1 MFPSLSLLTGMVTGL
16 AAKLGIAYL
25 QRQGHMPQSVY
36 VNRALK
42 ALEKDDLDEAV
53 RNYRLA
59 ASRKRI
65 AGQTEIAYEII
76 SQAIMLRIGKLQ
88 QRLAEIDAVLNPP
101 LLSLRYLRNLL
112 PRRRAY
118 LESLRREQEG
128 FEGAIKVL
136 EGMRAQLDTDR
147 DP

>member
-1 MFPSLSLLTGMVTGL
+1 MAREGAEGIMFPSLSLLTGMVTGL

-101 LLSLRYLRNLL
+101 LLSL
-112 PRRRAY
+112 
-118 LESLRREQEG
+118 
-128 FEGAIKVL
+128 
-136 EGMRAQLDTDR
+136 
-147 DP
+147 